1 MTTSYAFLTYF
12 VSFFLIFGFPLCIRF
27 VPLKRKYCTFIKL
40 KTVGLFILYYLLL
53 TSSSSYCC
61 VYVTV
66 QTECAL
72 YGVKSRCYVSYF
84 WPSISNI
91 FSYTPSSSY
100 SKSVNGQIYVKFTT
114 GSPDFHYTAYSTA
127 LTTQK
132 LPLNMAWS

>member
-1 MTTSYAFLTYF
+1 MHPICSIETQVLHIYQVEDCRPLYF
-12 VSFFLIFGFPLCIRF
+12 VLLT
-27 VPLKRKYCTFIKL
+27 VDVIKH
-40 KTVGLFILYYLLL
+40 LLL
-53 TSSSSYCC
+53 CT
-61 VYVTV
+61 YVKV

-72 YGVKSRCYVSYF
+72 YGLKSRCYVSYF